1 MRCTF
6 ASQLQSMSATEKFIL
21 TNFYWEFTEETYETL
36 ADFEKALEDYY
47 TSLEEELP
55 EATEVHEKA
64 ITIFWELDSE
74 LMEETEVNL
83 EMEAL
88 EVQGIEMELEAD
100 NGEFFT
106 DREIVWKINN
116 LIAEEVENHDAVFFE
131 GLLRNDD
138 SNPPFYWLMMGS

>member
-1 MRCTF
+1 
-6 ASQLQSMSATEKFIL
+6 MSSIEKFTL
-21 TNFYWEFTEETYETL
+21 TDFYWEFTSDTYETL
-36 ADFEKALEDYY
+36 SDFEKELEAYY
-47 TSLEEELP
+47 VALEEELP
-55 EATEVHEKA
+55 EPREIHEKSM
-64 ITIFWELDSE
+64 IIFWELESE

-106 DREIVWKINN
+106 DREIVWKIHN